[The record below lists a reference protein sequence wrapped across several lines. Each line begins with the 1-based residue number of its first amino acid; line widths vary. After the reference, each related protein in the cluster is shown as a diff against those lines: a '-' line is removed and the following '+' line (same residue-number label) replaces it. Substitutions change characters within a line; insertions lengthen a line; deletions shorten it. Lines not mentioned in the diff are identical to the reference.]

1 MDSATLNK
9 QAPAQ
14 KKKIQDERILR
25 NYINYLV
32 EEEIKFSKINK
43 MKLLSDWRTIMRI
56 AKIDE
61 LRKFIQLHMQNF
73 ERDLDNKDAILQM
86 LNKDIEEAEEQYN
99 IALTNNFIHIKTLT
113 ELQDSRIRG
122 LFQEF
127 DKDVSELEMEFSEE
141 MKSIQDNFNEEQNEI
156 NKMRTFITKEYEIK
170 IEEVRRE
177 LSDLSNTQ
185 IQKITEIYGRVQE
198 TIKRNGINDNTRFG
212 NEMTE
217 IRQKADEKNEK
228 DKRNIS
234 ELNLLDKEIAA
245 KKKTLDKQNEE
256 LKQLKLKIKQ
266 NTEDWEIKNESLK
279 KEKEKIMQSYK
290 DLKEK
295 LTLYRYN
302 QKEKL
307 KKLVKNSWD
316 CQTKLNDYIKTA
328 EKILKMAEIC
338 RRLETE
344 RVNFLLIKSHLKF

>member
-32 EEEIKFSKINK
+32 DEEIKFSKINK

-156 NKMRTFITKEYEIK
+156 NKMRTFITKEYEMK

-228 DKRNIS
+228 DKRNIA

-266 NTEDWEIKNESLK
+266 NSEDWEIKNESLK

-344 RVNFLLIKSHLKF
+344 RVNF

>member
-316 CQTKLNDYIKTA
+316 
-328 EKILKMAEIC
+328 M
-338 RRLETE
+338 
-344 RVNFLLIKSHLKF
+344 S

>member
-9 QAPAQ
+9 QTPAI

-25 NYINYLV
+25 NYLSYLV

-61 LRKFIQLHMQNF
+61 LRKFIQLHIQNF

-99 IALTNNFIHIKTLT
+99 IALTNHFIHIKQLT

-127 DKDVSELEMEFSEE
+127 DKDVSELEMEFTEE
-141 MKSIQDNFNEEQNEI
+141 MKSIQDNFNEEQTEI

-228 DKRNIS
+228 DKRNIA

-256 LKQLKLKIKQ
+256 LKQLKLKIKR
-266 NTEDWEIKNESLK
+266 NSEDWEIKNESLK
-279 KEKEKIMQSYK
+279 KEKEKIMESYK
-290 DLKEK
+290 DLKQK
-295 LTLYRYN
+295 LTLFRYN

-307 KKLVKNSWD
+307 KRLVKNSWD
-316 CQTKLNDYIKTA
+316 CQTKLNDYIKIA

-344 RVNFLLIKSHLKF
+344 RVKT

>member
-1 MDSATLNK
+1 
-9 QAPAQ
+9 
-14 KKKIQDERILR
+14 
-25 NYINYLV
+25 
-32 EEEIKFSKINK
+32 
-43 MKLLSDWRTIMRI
+43 
-56 AKIDE
+56 
-61 LRKFIQLHMQNF
+61 MQNF

-156 NKMRTFITKEYEIK
+156 NKMRTFITKEYEMK

-228 DKRNIS
+228 DKRNIA

-266 NTEDWEIKNESLK
+266 NSEDWEIKNESLK

-344 RVNFLLIKSHLKF
+344 RVNF